1 MTEVFYKR
9 NTKLSAPVVRTFKVN
24 AFGGYTTGV
33 GENTLD
39 LGRSKYCLN
48 YVARD
53 GELTQTFGTRA
64 KWLDFET
71 GLRYPI
77 PTLDAT
83 LGGMYQYEY
92 TKDGVSDDRLIVY
105 LGSSELYCLYV
116 DRDDSTPYLIARDV
130 GLVYGAFS
138 YRLNGE
144 DVLLIAS
151 RTGFYVLNDMELTLI
166 EDAPDLLHFCL
177 HGERAFGATE
187 NEAYKLWFS
196 TSLNPSD
203 WTISIDGGGYIEFSK
218 DNGAIKKVV
227 SFMGYL
233 YVFREY
239 GIERIATYGDQT
251 EFEVRCLY
259 SCTDRI
265 YHNTVCV
272 CGDKI
277 LFLSEKG
284 LHAFDG
290 VSVSKIS
297 GVIESEDFIGR
308 GDNAVATY
316 YKGNYMLAV
325 YVKRFDDD
333 EYKNSSLKAYANN
346 CIICVCLDDGA
357 VSVMAEYDVAQF
369 CIFKSEKGSNLIMV
383 LYHEAQTEY
392 TKFMIL
398 DEAKCGRLGS
408 IPYYYWKT
416 GMTDTGYPEKKK
428 MLRDLTIAVSG
439 TTFVTVILDDLEIE
453 LGRIKNCQ
461 KTFRVMR
468 PFERFGFKLNGYG
481 SNVQRISPPVV
492 RVDMR

>member
-1 MTEVFYKR
+1 MFYRR
-9 NTKLSAPVVRTFKVN
+9 NTKLSAPVVRTFKIN
-24 AFGGYTTGV
+24 AFGGHVTGV
-33 GENTLD
+33 GENTID

-53 GELTQTFGTRA
+53 GELTQTYGTRGR
-64 KWLDFET
+64 WLDFET
-71 GLRYPI
+71 GLGYQI
-77 PTLDAT
+77 PNFDST

-105 LGSSELYCLYV
+105 LGNGQLLCLYV
-116 DRDDSTPYLIARDV
+116 DRDDRTPHIIAESI
-130 GLVYGAFS
+130 GYVYGAFS

-151 RTGFYVLNDMELTLI
+151 DSGFYVLNDAQLTLV
-166 EDAPDLLHFCL
+166 ENAPDLTHFCL
-177 HGERAFGATE
+177 HAERAFGATGS
-187 NEAYKLWFS
+187 EAYKLWFS
-196 TSLNPSD
+196 TNLNPSD

-239 GIERIATYGDQT
+239 GIERVATFGDQT

-259 SCTDRI
+259 TCSDRI

-290 VSVSKIS
+290 INVTKVS

-308 GDNAVATY
+308 GDKAVATY

-333 EYKNSSLKAYANN
+333 KYKNSSPRTYANN
-346 CIICVCLDDGA
+346 SIICICLDDGA
-357 VSVMAEYDVAQF
+357 VSVMSEYDVSQF
-369 CIFKSEKGSNLIMV
+369 CIFKSERGSNLIMT

-392 TKFMIL
+392 MRFMML
-398 DEAKCGRLGS
+398 DENKCGRMGS
-408 IPYYYWKT
+408 VTYYNWQS
-416 GMTDTGYPEKKK
+416 GMTDTGYPEKRK
-428 MLRDLTIAVSG
+428 MLRDITIAISG
-439 TTFVTVILDDLEIE
+439 TTFVSVMLDEIE
-453 LGRIKNCQ
+453 IKLGRITNEQ

-468 PFERFGFKLNGYG
+468 PFKRFGFKLTGYG
-481 SNVQRISPPVV
+481 NFTQRVSPPVV
-492 RVDMR
+492 RIDMR